1 MGAFI
6 GYILV
11 AAALHYL
18 LYWAEVTSW
27 LTSRYPPWMA
37 RWAGCPACSGFWY
50 GLACGGVGWWLRLP
64 LLGLEPRHPI
74 TVLAAGAITMMTTPM
89 VMALQLYALSHIEG
103 VKQAVANAD
112 EPATAVDP
120 VNAASGVVD
129 TGVATDNGRNVDP
142 SRGPTLAFVALAG
155 ALGFFVG
162 AVVGAVID
170 KDARP

>member
-1 MGAFI
+1 MGTLI

-50 GLACGGVGWWLRLP
+50 GIACGGVGWWLRLP

-103 VKQAVANAD
+103 IKQAVANAGETGTTD
-112 EPATAVDP
+112 NP
-120 VNAASGVVD
+120 VNAPSID
-129 TGVATDNGRNVDP
+129 TAAAAGDGGKVEP
-142 SRGPTLAFVALAG
+142 SHAPTLAFVALAG

-162 AVVGAVID
+162 AVLGSVLD
-170 KDARP
+170 KDTRP